1 MQYCIIWYLVE
12 EITSH
17 IIFIVNFIL
26 ISNWQNVILGAYIN
40 VADWYRVSSYHE
52 QLILSYLIPAMSPE
66 DGRSWKYYVKY

>member
-26 ISNWQNVILGAYIN
+26 ISNRQNVILGAYIN
-40 VADWYRVSSYHE
+40 VAD
-52 QLILSYLIPAMSPE
+52 
-66 DGRSWKYYVKY
+66 